1 MQAFQAG
8 GDPELA
14 VLLHGGQIAAL
25 FFEETF
31 AHRTG
36 EIFAH
41 TPDHEVVFQPGA
53 LVGKGGGF
61 FGSFFHRLFEQA
73 VSGSGFCAGFVRWRG
88 KENVRCMH
96 LWNSGI
102 EFRFQ

>member
-8 GDPELA
+8 GNPELA
-14 VLLHGGQIAAL
+14 GLLHGGQIAAL
-25 FFEETF
+25 FFEGTF

-61 FGSFFHRLFEQA
+61 FGSFFHRLLKQA
-73 VSGSGFCAGFVRWRG
+73 VLGSGFHAGIVWWSGQRICQVHACI
-88 KENVRCMH
+88 E
-96 LWNSGI
+96 LWY
-102 EFRFQ
+102 